1 MELIF
6 EKSREG
12 VRGATI
18 RPLEVKPHVIAEK
31 YTRKDLDL
39 PEVAEVDMAR
49 HYTELSKR
57 AFGVDSGFYPLGSCT
72 MKYNPKLHE
81 EVAALP
87 GFAHTHPYAPEES
100 VKGNLEAMGILC
112 DRLMNITG
120 MDGMTLQPCAG
131 AHGEFT
137 GLLLISAYHR
147 NRKDT
152 KRTKILIP
160 DTAHGTNPASAV
172 MAGFEVVNIKSNSEL
187 GVDLDDLRAK
197 VGEDTAALMLT
208 NPSTMGLFERNISE
222 ISKIVHDAGG
232 LLYYD
237 GANLNAVMGVVR
249 PGDMGFDVVHLNLH
263 KTFSTPHG
271 GGGPGSGPV
280 GCKKDLIPFLPN
292 PTVAMVKGEYKFVYS
307 DKSIGKVSAMYG
319 NFGVMLKAL
328 AYIETLGA
336 EGIKKSAEHAV
347 LNANYMRVKLTDLY
361 PTVVNRICMH
371 EFVLDLKKLKAETG
385 ITPTDIAKGMIDRGI
400 HPPTMMF
407 PHIPGVIDESLM
419 IEPTETENKQ
429 TLDEAIQV
437 LRDLHKI
444 AYEDAQY
451 LHDAPHNAPI
461 KRPDD
466 VMAARNPILKYTKK

>member
-172 MAGFEVVNIKSNSEL
+172 MAGFEVVN
-187 GVDLDDLRAK
+187 V
-197 VGEDTAALMLT
+197 
-208 NPSTMGLFERNISE
+208 
-222 ISKIVHDAGG
+222 
-232 LLYYD
+232 
-237 GANLNAVMGVVR
+237 
-249 PGDMGFDVVHLNLH
+249 
-263 KTFSTPHG
+263 
-271 GGGPGSGPV
+271 
-280 GCKKDLIPFLPN
+280 
-292 PTVAMVKGEYKFVYS
+292 
-307 DKSIGKVSAMYG
+307 
-319 NFGVMLKAL
+319 
-328 AYIETLGA
+328 
-336 EGIKKSAEHAV
+336 
-347 LNANYMRVKLTDLY
+347 
-361 PTVVNRICMH
+361 
-371 EFVLDLKKLKAETG
+371 
-385 ITPTDIAKGMIDRGI
+385 
-400 HPPTMMF
+400 
-407 PHIPGVIDESLM
+407 
-419 IEPTETENKQ
+419 
-429 TLDEAIQV
+429 
-437 LRDLHKI
+437 
-444 AYEDAQY
+444 
-451 LHDAPHNAPI
+451 
-461 KRPDD
+461 
-466 VMAARNPILKYTKK
+466 

>member
-1 MELIF
+1 
-6 EKSREG
+6 
-12 VRGATI
+12 
-18 RPLEVKPHVIAEK
+18 
-31 YTRKDLDL
+31 
-39 PEVAEVDMAR
+39 
-49 HYTELSKR
+49 
-57 AFGVDSGFYPLGSCT
+57 
-72 MKYNPKLHE
+72 
-81 EVAALP
+81 
-87 GFAHTHPYAPEES
+87 
-100 VKGNLEAMGILC
+100 
-112 DRLMNITG
+112 
-120 MDGMTLQPCAG
+120 
-131 AHGEFT
+131 
-137 GLLLISAYHR
+137 
-147 NRKDT
+147 
-152 KRTKILIP
+152 
-160 DTAHGTNPASAV
+160 
-172 MAGFEVVNIKSNSEL
+172 MAGFEVVNVKSNSEL

>member
-112 DRLMNITG
+112 DRLMN
-120 MDGMTLQPCAG
+120 
-131 AHGEFT
+131 
-137 GLLLISAYHR
+137 
-147 NRKDT
+147 
-152 KRTKILIP
+152 
-160 DTAHGTNPASAV
+160 
-172 MAGFEVVNIKSNSEL
+172 MAGFEVVNVKSNSEL

-307 DKSIGKVSAMYG
+307 DKSIGKVSTMYG

-385 ITPTDIAKGMIDRGI
+385 ITPTDIAKGMIDDVPAYPRRNRR
-400 HPPTMMF
+400 
-407 PHIPGVIDESLM
+407 VSYDRAYRDR
-419 IEPTETENKQ
+419 KQ
-429 TLDEAIQV
+429 ADS
-437 LRDLHKI
+437 R
-444 AYEDAQY
+444 
-451 LHDAPHNAPI
+451 
-461 KRPDD
+461 
-466 VMAARNPILKYTKK
+466 